1 MTKFWVL
8 LCATALP
15 LFAGNELTDS
25 EQATGWRLLFD
36 GKSLAGWRP
45 YGKPGA
51 GPEAITNGWK
61 VADGVL
67 LKVGGE
73 KGGDIITDRTFDNF
87 ELAWEW
93 RISKGGNN
101 GVKYMVTEARPGAP
115 GYEYQMVDDLSERWQ
130 KAEAVNRTAAFYD
143 ILAPAADKLLKPAGE
158 WNASRVVVNGSRVEH
173 WLNGAMVLAYELGGD
188 AVKAGLATS
197 HFKKHPDFGTKI
209 VGHIMLTD
217 HRDEASFRNIK
228 LRELPAK

>member
-1 MTKFWVL
+1 MYAV
-8 LCATALP
+8 ALP
-15 LFAGNELTDS
+15 LFADNSLSDAEKS
-25 EQATGWRLLFD
+25 AGWQLLFD

-45 YGKPGA
+45 YGKPGT
-51 GPEAITNGWK
+51 GPEAITNGWR

-73 KGGDIITDRTFDNF
+73 KGGDIITEKKYDNF
-87 ELAWEW
+87 ELSWQW

-101 GVKYMVTEARPGAP
+101 GIKYMVTEARPQAP
-115 GYEYQMVDDLSERWQ
+115 GYEYQMVDDLSDKWQ
-130 KAEAVNRTAAFYD
+130 KAEAVNKTAAYYD
-143 ILAPAADKLLKPAGE
+143 ILAPADDKPLKAAGE
-158 WNASRVVVNGSRVEH
+158 WNTSRVVVQGSQVEH
-173 WLNGAMVLAYELGGD
+173 WVNGAKVLAYELGGD
-188 AVKAGLATS
+188 AVKAGLAGS

-217 HRDEASFRNIK
+217 HRDECSFRNIK